1 MAGFLLPLNRYSP
14 SEISSYNRFA
24 FHCEKHLLVL
34 SKYFL
39 LTDQPDFPFFTNTT
53 HKNLRLLFTL
63 LIVGSFLS
71 LPINAQ
77 PADLPNLPGA
87 AALAQVSSANFA
99 NMPAAQRARALRSLA
114 IAVAAGEV
122 TADDAMAAATSAG
135 GDAVAELSQ
144 GVVQAATEA
153 AAAAPGA
160 TAESVAAAAR
170 TASTTVVQAAVT
182 ATANAG
188 GDVAAAASAASAGA
202 TTGATSANT
211 GTVTVTA
218 TAIASA
224 AASGSTTG
232 AVTGARASGQ
242 SPAVVQAVANS
253 STQGATNSAA
263 AAGADSTVVAIQA
276 GNSASEAAAAEIET
290 PAGETTVTG
299 PVEDVVVEV
308 EAPENP
314 SDNIVQVDFTTFT
327 LALSYGN
334 FTVTINS
341 GDDQVIVLNSG
352 ATTIGQVISSNGGT
366 ITELDLSGITVEV
379 NGTNQRLNGGQLA
392 NLDANLTPLAT
403 AANNGTVIVE
413 VPSDTI
419 TVSPSS

>member
-1 MAGFLLPLNRYSP
+1 
-14 SEISSYNRFA
+14 
-24 FHCEKHLLVL
+24 
-34 SKYFL
+34 
-39 LTDQPDFPFFTNTT
+39 
-53 HKNLRLLFTL
+53 
-63 LIVGSFLS
+63 
-71 LPINAQ
+71 
-77 PADLPNLPGA
+77 
-87 AALAQVSSANFA
+87 
-99 NMPAAQRARALRSLA
+99 MPAAQRARALRSLA